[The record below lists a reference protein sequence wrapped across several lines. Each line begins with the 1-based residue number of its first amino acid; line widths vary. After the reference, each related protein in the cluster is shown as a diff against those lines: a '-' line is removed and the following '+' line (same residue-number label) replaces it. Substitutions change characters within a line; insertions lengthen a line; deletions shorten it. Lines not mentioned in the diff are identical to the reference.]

1 MNEFAIGV
9 DIGGT
14 RTKLGLVNLCTGAI
28 QHVIVAPTERDS
40 EALFLQHI
48 VNAVRDFRNLLP
60 AAAVLKGIGLGVPS
74 YVDGAGVVDNTY
86 GFLGF
91 MENYPLKSNLEKL
104 VELTCLIDNDARV
117 VALGEAFFG
126 AGKQYQRV
134 LVLTLGTGLGVGFI
148 VDRLFPDSLPLAHMS
163 GHMSIQ
169 SEGAL
174 CYCGKRGCLESLVSS
189 AAITD
194 ERIVAEIT
202 KENPVNQITMEK
214 VFALANSG
222 VAPAKKVVDN
232 LVVALHKGIHN
243 YINLL
248 APDIIIL
255 GGGISKGLAGLEK
268 QIINGDYLLPFT
280 SYKVSLVISDL
291 QEQAGILGAASLF
304 KLKEKHL

>member
-1 MNEFAIGV
+1 M
-9 DIGGT
+9 
-14 RTKLGLVNLCTGAI
+14 
-28 QHVIVAPTERDS
+28 
-40 EALFLQHI
+40 
-48 VNAVRDFRNLLP
+48 
-60 AAAVLKGIGLGVPS
+60 
-74 YVDGAGVVDNTY
+74 
-86 GFLGF
+86 
-91 MENYPLKSNLEKL
+91 
-104 VELTCLIDNDARV
+104 
-117 VALGEAFFG
+117 
-126 AGKQYQRV
+126 
-134 LVLTLGTGLGVGFI
+134 
-148 VDRLFPDSLPLAHMS
+148 
-163 GHMSIQ
+163 
-169 SEGAL
+169 
-174 CYCGKRGCLESLVSS
+174 
-189 AAITD
+189 D